1 MSLLR
6 LPLNCYNEDWFRHF
20 LPLRMSFDVQFNRHS
35 SRNQKDRRTNSNDPL
50 DGAVITSRSTHS
62 ISSISILY
70 VLLYSI
76 YKGGKKRRSRSNQI
90 ACGQCWQSPILY
102 IFFPKDQTRKS
113 EKLFPIFSNT
123 SIYISSQLYHIIIRS
138 CVCVSLSVLYSER
151 VPIRQSMSWKIVQT
165 HGERAQPVMGS
176 PFVPEKFSSPVRDHH
191 LMTFRTQ
198 RTFPSFLN
206 RLSSF
211 GRL

>member
-76 YKGGKKRRSRSNQI
+76 YKGGKKEEAGPIKSHVVSAGKVPFFIYFSPRIKQENLKSFFLYFQI
-90 ACGQCWQSPILY
+90 LVY
-102 IFFPKDQTRKS
+102 I
-113 EKLFPIFSNT
+113 
-123 SIYISSQLYHIIIRS
+123 
-138 CVCVSLSVLYSER
+138 
-151 VPIRQSMSWKIVQT
+151 
-165 HGERAQPVMGS
+165 
-176 PFVPEKFSSPVRDHH
+176 
-191 LMTFRTQ
+191 
-198 RTFPSFLN
+198 
-206 RLSSF
+206 
-211 GRL
+211 

>member
-1 MSLLR
+1 M
-6 LPLNCYNEDWFRHF
+6 
-20 LPLRMSFDVQFNRHS
+20 
-35 SRNQKDRRTNSNDPL
+35 
-50 DGAVITSRSTHS
+50 
-62 ISSISILY
+62 
-70 VLLYSI
+70 VLLSLAGPHTQSHRFLFYTYYSTLFI
-76 YKGGKKRRSRSNQI
+76 RGEKRRSRSNQI